1 MKKLLHLMLPSI
13 LLVVISCNS
22 KNNRNNSP
30 TEIIIYKMQSFEN
43 IVNKSF
49 ANIEISDE
57 VPEDEIHLIGSKR
70 LIESLNKTVDNN
82 TLYLENSRG
91 VVNIDNADYLVVK
104 INHSHLKSIILDGI
118 GSIKGM
124 KDQTSPVLR
133 IKVNGTGSIEL
144 PLNNE
149 NTDIVIDGIG
159 SITLTGKT
167 NHLSTKINGTGN
179 LNAEELQSNTSLN
192 DISGIGNASIWSTQ
206 KINVTITG
214 IGNLEYKPE
223 PNLIITSSIDG
234 LGKVKERK

>member
-70 LIESLNKTVDNN
+70 LIESLNKTVDIN

-91 VVNIDNADYLVVK
+91 IVNIDNADYLVVK

-133 IKVNGTGSIEL
+133 IKVNVTGSIEL

-214 IGNLEYKPE
+214 IGNLEYKP
-223 PNLIITSSIDG
+223 NLTSS
-234 LGKVKERK
+234 LPLLLTA